1 MFVSV
6 QTAISYLNTLFL
18 TTGAS
23 MSLDQ
28 NQVLPPVSLTDVEHD
43 AKVTAERQPLQGM
56 RSEIPP
62 VRYLTT

>member
-1 MFVSV
+1 
-6 QTAISYLNTLFL
+6 
-18 TTGAS
+18 